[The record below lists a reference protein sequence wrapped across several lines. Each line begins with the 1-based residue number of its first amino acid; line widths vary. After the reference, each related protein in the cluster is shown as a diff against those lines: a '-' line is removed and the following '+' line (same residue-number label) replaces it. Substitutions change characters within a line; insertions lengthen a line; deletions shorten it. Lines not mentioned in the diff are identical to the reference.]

1 MAKSSSSKRLHKPRF
16 FATPAAFRAWLEA
29 HHTTTAE
36 LIVGFRKKSAG
47 KPNITWAQAVDQA
60 LCFGWIDGV
69 RRKWDEHSYS
79 NRFTPRRKGSNWS
92 AINIRRVGELTAQ
105 GLMHQAGLEAFERR
119 SEKKSGIY
127 SYEQRHLAELEPAH
141 RKQFERHREAWAF
154 FQALPPGYRQLIIYR
169 IVSAKRPETRLRRLE
184 QTIAASA
191 RGKRL

>member
-141 RKQFERHREAWAF
+141 RKQFERHREAWVF

-169 IVSAKRPETRLRRLE
+169 IVSAKRPETRLKRLE